1 MNLTRFFL
9 SNCFFLLLLLA
20 SSSYAQEFSEEI
32 LVKTQE
38 ISDSIMSPYC
48 PGRTLSAC
56 PSEKARALRVEIS
69 TFLERG
75 YSKDAVIRQLKG
87 MFGNTIQA
95 SPEPSGFGIIAWSA
109 PFFIITCIG
118 FGLLILLMVLKTK
131 AGTSQVKASET
142 LENELDLEIQKRFK
156 QNKEDR

>member
-1 MNLTRFFL
+1 MNLSRFFF
-9 SNCFFLLLLLA
+9 SNCFFLLLLTNTT
-20 SSSYAQEFSEEI
+20 YAQEFSEEI

-56 PSEKARALRVEIS
+56 PSEKARELRVEIS
-69 TFLERG
+69 RFLERG
-75 YSKDAVIRQLKG
+75 YSRDAVIRQLKG

-109 PFFIITCIG
+109 PFFIIVCIG
-118 FGLLILLMVLKTK
+118 FGLLILLVVLKTK
-131 AGTSQVKASET
+131 AGTSQVTPSKS
-142 LENELDLEIQKRFK
+142 LESELDLEIQKRLK
-156 QNKEDR
+156 K